1 MWYDIIINTD
11 RGNVMSTWLIK
22 VNATKYNILGAAR
35 EFGDE
40 LPWHFA
46 PDEQIKEG
54 DRVFFYLTSSKESD
68 SKKPYPLI
76 DQMFQRFLFEGE
88 IKEIDCKNPE
98 KDDKYWNDLKYKK
111 QVEAKDLRYASI
123 TITEVLYDYKI
134 MSSFVDDRIW
144 KNKKFRKD
152 VYELDSEMVQSIEK
166 WIQTNK

>member
-1 MWYDIIINTD
+1 
-11 RGNVMSTWLIK
+11 MSTWLIK

-40 LPWHFA
+40 LPWHFDS
-46 PDEQIKEG
+46 DEQIKEG
-54 DRVFFYLTSSKESD
+54 DRVFFYLTGSKESD
-68 SKKPYPLI
+68 SKKQYSLI
-76 DQMFQRFLFEGE
+76 DQMFQRFLFEGV

-123 TITEVLYDYKI
+123 TITEVLYDYII
-134 MSSFVDDRIW
+134 MSSSVDKRIW
-144 KNKKFRKD
+144 NGEFAQKD

-166 WIQTNK
+166 WIKTNK